1 LNLELV
7 SIHFPKA
14 AGSSLRGALA
24 RHFGDGLTLDYEH
37 DPVNPDHLLSAPPA
51 LPDHTRA
58 VHGHFRADRYAAYRR
73 ACHVTF
79 LREPVANLIS
89 IYYFWRKFPP
99 AGSPTHDRFLDE
111 RPTVL
116 DFARFYWPVRRLM
129 SVSYF
134 GGFDVNSLDFVGFHE
149 TRARDLARLSKMLN
163 IDLPAETYENR
174 TPHDDERTALADDG
188 RTLAALRSLLAD
200 DVCFYERARE
210 RWD

>member
-1 LNLELV
+1 
-7 SIHFPKA
+7 
-14 AGSSLRGALA
+14 
-24 RHFGDGLTLDYEH
+24 
-37 DPVNPDHLLSAPPA
+37 
-51 LPDHTRA
+51 
-58 VHGHFRADRYAAYRR
+58 
-73 ACHVTF
+73 
-79 LREPVANLIS
+79 
-89 IYYFWRKFPP
+89 
-99 AGSPTHDRFLDE
+99 
-111 RPTVL
+111 
-116 DFARFYWPVRRLM
+116 M